1 MSKTTKTVFL
11 IIIAAL
17 SLIGAEYQTTGTTGF
32 VFLNLPVSARS
43 TALGQTGITLPN
55 SGAEAIFIN
64 PALMAEP
71 LSKNALMLSYGN
83 WYVETSHQAAAFVHH
98 NRFLG
103 SFGISMN
110 YFDFGSMEKTR
121 NFLPEEVSL
130 LQEGDNNVYI
140 SDGEYQAGALALGLS
155 YGRQMTASF
164 KFGTTLK
171 YIRESI
177 DKYNAENLALDLGFM
192 YETGF
197 KSLRV
202 GTFLKN
208 FGLESEYESE
218 RFKMPQVL
226 TLGISGELFGA
237 LDQPNYLTLLAEA
250 VHPNDSP
257 EHVHFG
263 LESKVAGLLMLRG
276 GYKLGYETEALTGG
290 IGVDF
295 IYKAQHYRLDISYMN
310 HDYLGHTMRYTLTA
324 GF

>member
-1 MSKTTKTVFL
+1 MKKHIKILCLTILSSAFL
-11 IIIAAL
+11 F
-17 SLIGAEYQTTGTTGF
+17 GAEYQTTGTTGF

-43 TALGQTGITLPN
+43 TALGQTGITLQN

-71 LSKNALMLSYGN
+71 LSKNALMISYGN
-83 WYVETSHQAAAFVHH
+83 WYVETSHQAVAFVHH

-103 SFGISMN
+103 SFGLSMN
-110 YFDFGSMEKTR
+110 YFDFGTMEKTR
-121 NFLPEEVSL
+121 NFLPEEVLL

-140 SDGEYQAGALALGLS
+140 NEGTYSAGAMAVGLS
-155 YGRQMTASF
+155 YGRQMTQAF
-164 KFGTTLK
+164 KFGVTAK

-177 DKYNAENLALDLGFM
+177 DKYYAENLALDLGFM

-208 FGLESEYESE
+208 FGLESEYVSE

-226 TLGISGELFGA
+226 TLGISGEIFGA
-237 LDQPNYLTLLAEA
+237 IDKPNYVTLLAEA

-263 LESKVAGLLMLRG
+263 LESKIAGLLMLRG

-290 IGVDF
+290 LGIDF
-295 IYKAQHYRLDISYMN
+295 DSKAQRYRLDISYMN